1 MAVAVNLGGRP
12 SLIQLRFTYSI
23 SALAADG
30 AEIEYSMRSGS
41 WGRRQFRSQVRWRHV
56 VPDYRR
62 GRDIGGTHAKTD
74 AE

>member
-12 SLIQLRFTYSI
+12 CLIQLRFTYSI

-30 AEIEYSMRSGS
+30 AEIEYLMRSGS

-56 VPDYRR
+56 VPDHRR
-62 GRDIGGTHAKTD
+62 GRYIRGTHAKTD